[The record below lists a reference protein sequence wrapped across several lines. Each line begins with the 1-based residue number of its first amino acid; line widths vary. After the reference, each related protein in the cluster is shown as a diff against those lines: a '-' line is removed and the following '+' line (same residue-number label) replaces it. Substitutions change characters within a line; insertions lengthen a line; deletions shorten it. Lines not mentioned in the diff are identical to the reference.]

1 MAFVGVGQG
10 EEGASRSTPPWEVQF
25 LMGMIQ
31 QAGWGGAT
39 VTGSHTG
46 TWAHHPRFLIFFAN
60 LDL

>member
-31 QAGWGGAT
+31 QAGWGGRYSDR
-39 VTGSHTG
+39 VTHGNLGS
-46 TWAHHPRFLIFFAN
+46 PPKVF
-60 LDL
+60 DLLCKS